1 MFDAKIIKDSITE
14 FGDRLTTME
23 WTYPRFIHSEIM
35 THRDRARNAASSR
48 AIPWPKMMERI
59 TENPVVPIHFGM
71 EQRGMQSGEAL
82 PPELQEF
89 AEQLWLEAC
98 DSAVYY
104 ADALHNIGRF
114 YANNTGDEQFK
125 DIKIHKSLPNRI
137 TEPWMWI
144 TVIMTTTNWQNLWRL
159 RCHEDA
165 EVHFQKIAG
174 MARDAMKAS
183 EPTLL
188 EHGDWHMPYVT
199 DKEIK
204 DHSATNNHRD
214 WCAGTGEWFD
224 WRQVS
229 TARCARVS
237 YLTHDGRR
245 DIQKDIEL
253 FERLVTGS
261 GFGHWSPHEHVAT
274 PGTSECKSGPYI
286 GWLQY
291 RKFFQNECAKDR
303 TP

>member
-89 AEQLWLEAC
+89 AELLWLEAR
-98 DSAVYY
+98 DSAVKY
-104 ADALHNIGRF
+104 ADALHNIGRS
-114 YANNTGDEQFK
+114 YANNTDDEQFK

-144 TVIMTTTNWQNLWRL
+144 TVIMTATNWQNLWRL

-183 EPTLL
+183 EPKVLK
-188 EHGDWHMPYVT
+188 HGEWHLPYVDEVT
-199 DKEIK
+199 GPF
-204 DHSATNNHRD
+204 NGWFRD
-214 WCAGTGEWFD
+214 W
-224 WRQVS
+224 RKVS

-237 YLTHDGRR
+237 YLTHDGKRSVT
-245 DIQKDIEL
+245 KDLEL

-274 PGTSECKSGPYI
+274 PGTSECKSGPYV